1 MGQDQRDETSPSI
14 NDDSYDANYLPFDDD
29 YDIISDSDPNC
40 LFDNSIEADTAS
52 DNESESVLE
61 ELDEKSND
69 DELFDDEVRRP
80 PEYYIAAS
88 TSLDHNNSRPRL
100 FIELTAEFTK
110 GFLGMN
116 DVYVSCFPVPLRPM

>member
-1 MGQDQRDETSPSI
+1 MRQDQRDETSPSI

-29 YDIISDSDPNC
+29 YDSISDSDPNS
-40 LFDNSIEADTAS
+40 LFDNSIEPDTAS

-61 ELDEKSND
+61 ELDEKSDD

-88 TSLDHNNSRPRL
+88 ASLDVGRL
-100 FIELTAEFTK
+100 RQKRYSIKTQ
-110 GFLGMN
+110 
-116 DVYVSCFPVPLRPM
+116 D